1 MKNKRML
8 VTGVII
14 AIILCGLIICIVSMS
29 NKQKQDSLSAEIAVD
44 LVKSYVTDIEESA
57 NDVDVLVKTF
67 DKLEES
73 VLLTDEKY
81 HDNASASVID
91 SYVKK
96 NTDYNEWTEYKQYIY
111 DTYLITDTIEE
122 SVKKYMGE

>member
-1 MKNKRML
+1 ML

-14 AIILCGLIICIVSMS
+14 AIILCGLIVCIVSMN

-44 LVKSYVTDIEESA
+44 LVKNYAADIDESA
-57 NDVDVLVKTF
+57 KDF
-67 DKLEES
+67 DELHKIFVKLEEC

-81 HDNASASVID
+81 QDSASASVID

-96 NTDYNEWTEYKQYIY
+96 NTSYKAWTDYKQYIY
-111 DTYLITDTIEE
+111 DTYLTADTIEE